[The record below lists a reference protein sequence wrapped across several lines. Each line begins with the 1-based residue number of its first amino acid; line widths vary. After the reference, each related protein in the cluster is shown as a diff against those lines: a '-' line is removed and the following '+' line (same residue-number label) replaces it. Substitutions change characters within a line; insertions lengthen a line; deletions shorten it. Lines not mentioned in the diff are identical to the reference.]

1 MENGD
6 IWGTD
11 SIMSDINTHPA
22 SIHRSDFCPLVSAK
36 LTLPLWVLTMLMP
49 RGLCCMLLCRWS
61 MEPWLA
67 DIVMLLSWAVG
78 RRDQSKINSTKCF
91 RILLYQ
97 RRCFFFFIHP
107 DGDPTCK
114 LQLLLRWCEHQ
125 TWTITLFF
133 ICGVQP
139 VHCIWTL
146 DSLLTSVQCYWVC
159 KYVWK
164 CISYF

>member
-22 SIHRSDFCPLVSAK
+22 SIHRSDFCPLVPAK

-78 RRDQSKINSTKCF
+78 RRDQIKINSTKCF

-97 RRCFFFFIHP
+97 RRCFFFLFILMEIQRVNCNFFWDDVNIWREHHIIFYLWCSTSSLHLNFGQFA
-107 DGDPTCK
+107 DFCAV
-114 LQLLLRWCEHQ
+114 LL
-125 TWTITLFF
+125 
-133 ICGVQP
+133 
-139 VHCIWTL
+139 
-146 DSLLTSVQCYWVC
+146 SL
-159 KYVWK
+159 
-164 CISYF
+164 